1 MASPHQPVSMSG
13 LALFAL
19 IAGLSQVPAQAQ
31 ANTLEE
37 LSRQEIGSNFS
48 NNNSPTTLP
57 GSPSI
62 VEGGSENTG
71 RVVGDLV
78 DQEIRRRPVAAAP
91 AAPMGGPKT
100 VQLLVP
106 VRTGLEFAQI
116 EVLVP
121 GVKILEMNGDVFV
134 LVSET
139 AQALP
144 AYRKG
149 RELQAKLSVEFQ
161 LAYSDSHPDLNLA
174 WMASVNSDVATAP
187 KPVTLQKPVAIVPP
201 APSKPGTAKD
211 LGLLVVRAPWMDAPA
226 SVAAAPLENQEQVAF
241 NPLPPAAE
249 HQESQTPDLQRP
261 ALSTAL
267 EQTIEPLAAA
277 KPNTLSLRDTL
288 AELRAM
294 GGHSAQPAAQ
304 AGPTGRPAPLVQAV
318 AIRPSSLGDVPLVSN
333 RFMAVNQDLA
343 YVYVKVQTS
352 ADVAAVKRISP
363 VAVVHDREGQLLAR
377 VGVYTNSRIGDRLRK
392 KQMQQLQQLGYE
404 VELIAGRVVDTSDQA

>member
-1 MASPHQPVSMSG
+1 MTSLHQPVSMSG
-13 LALFAL
+13 LALLAL
-19 IAGLSQVPAQAQ
+19 IAGLGQAPAQAQ

-37 LSRQEIGSNFS
+37 LSRQEIGSIFS
-48 NNNSPTTLP
+48 NNVSPTTLP

-71 RVVGDLV
+71 RMVGDLV
-78 DQEIRRRPVAAAP
+78 DQEIRRRPIAAEPTTA
-91 AAPMGGPKT
+91 MVGPKT

-116 EVLVP
+116 EILLP
-121 GVKILEMNGDVFV
+121 DVKILEMNGGVFV

-139 AQALP
+139 PHALP

-149 RELQAKLSVEFQ
+149 RELQAKLNVEFQ
-161 LAYSDSHPDLNLA
+161 LAYSDNHPDLNLA

-187 KPVTLQKPVAIVPP
+187 KPVTYQKPVAILPP

-211 LGLLVVRAPWMDAPA
+211 LGLLVFRAPWLDAPA

-241 NPLPPAAE
+241 NPVPPAAE
-249 HQESQTPDLQRP
+249 PQESQTPDLQRP
-261 ALSTAL
+261 ALSVAL

-277 KPNTLSLRDTL
+277 KTNTLSLRETL

-294 GGHSAQPAAQ
+294 GGQTARPA
-304 AGPTGRPAPLVQAV
+304 TTTVRPAPLVQAV

-343 YVYVKVQTS
+343 YVYVKVKTG
-352 ADVAAVKRISP
+352 ADVAAVKRVSP

-392 KQMQQLQQLGYE
+392 NQIQQLQQLGYE
-404 VELIAGRVVDTSDQA
+404 VELIAGRGFDTSDQA